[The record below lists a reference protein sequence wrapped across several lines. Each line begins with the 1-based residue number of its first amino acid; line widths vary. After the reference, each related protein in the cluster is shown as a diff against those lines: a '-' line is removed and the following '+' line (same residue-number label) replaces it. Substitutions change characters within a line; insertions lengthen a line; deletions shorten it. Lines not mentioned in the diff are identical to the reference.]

1 MTHDSLAVRL
11 RALSLELN
19 RLPSLDAETRQAA
32 DRFASE
38 LERLG
43 VGVGVGGA
51 RPTAGSLEALA
62 VRFEA
67 EHPALA
73 AALRQGA
80 DLLGKAGI

>member
-11 RALSLELN
+11 RALTLELN
-19 RLPSLDAETRQAA
+19 RLPGLDAETRHAA

-43 VGVGVGGA
+43 VGMPGA